1 MSPVHY
7 IVNGTT
13 FNFGYYLVDGIYSDW
28 PTFVKVICRPFEEKK
43 NHFTMMQDNSRK
55 YIERA
60 FGVLQS
66 HWTLLCIPTYGWD
79 RSRLADMTIA
89 CTIMHNMIIKDEGE
103 GVENVDFVGAASS
116 LSNTV
121 SEVQNE

>member
-1 MSPVHY
+1 
-7 IVNGTT
+7 
-13 FNFGYYLVDGIYSDW
+13 
-28 PTFVKVICRPFEEKK
+28 
-43 NHFTMMQDNSRK
+43 MMQDNSRK

-89 CTIMHNMIIKDEGE
+89 CIIMHNMISKDEGG
-103 GVENVDFVGAASS
+103 GVENVDFVGA
-116 LSNTV
+116 TIP
-121 SEVQNE
+121 EVQNEWLYTTAWSEMPNEGDLDITCKNMCTTLSNICGQGLVPWVEV